1 LNPLRVRVFI
11 LLLFLLGCAGTRQ
24 TSTQVRGSDVIG
36 QPEVGVILSLTD
48 FHFDPFYDPT
58 LFRAL
63 VQSPPSE
70 WTRIF
75 DGSTVA
81 GYGQYGKDSNY
92 NLFVSVL
99 RHAAS
104 AAPKADFI
112 LLAGDWLAHGFS
124 DSYYRYAGNRDPR
137 GLYEFMDKTIAFLTQ
152 LMREQF
158 PNVPIYP
165 ALGNEDSYCG
175 DYQLQPEGEFLRR
188 TADIWK
194 VLLRDGN
201 NERAFMQT
209 FPTGGY
215 YAASVHGTPKHRVVV
230 LNTVFFAADY
240 KNQCGNAEDDP
251 AGDQLRWLAAQLKD
265 AAAKGDRVW
274 LLYHIPYG
282 IDAYNTVM
290 GTGGKTVEKIVTL
303 WRADYTEQF
312 LALLGQYR
320 ETIRFTL
327 AGHTHMDYFRMGPD
341 ADTGGESSAFLLVT
355 PGISPIFGNNPG
367 LHVLSYDRKVFS
379 LLDYTA
385 YRLDLAAGPSVEW
398 KEEYRFSRTYGLFPV
413 TAATL
418 WTLSRSLKED
428 ARIRATYIDY
438 YNVGNP
444 ALPQITAPTWPLYW
458 CSIGYLTAP
467 AFQSCVANLLRP

>member
-1 LNPLRVRVFI
+1 
-11 LLLFLLGCAGTRQ
+11 
-24 TSTQVRGSDVIG
+24 
-36 QPEVGVILSLTD
+36 
-48 FHFDPFYDPT
+48 
-58 LFRAL
+58 
-63 VQSPPSE
+63 
-70 WTRIF
+70 
-75 DGSTVA
+75 
-81 GYGQYGKDSNY
+81 
-92 NLFVSVL
+92 
-99 RHAAS
+99 
-104 AAPKADFI
+104 
-112 LLAGDWLAHGFS
+112 
-124 DSYYRYAGNRDPR
+124 
-137 GLYEFMDKTIAFLTQ
+137 
-152 LMREQF
+152 
-158 PNVPIYP
+158 
-165 ALGNEDSYCG
+165 
-175 DYQLQPEGEFLRR
+175 
-188 TADIWK
+188 
-194 VLLRDGN
+194 
-201 NERAFMQT
+201 
-209 FPTGGY
+209 
-215 YAASVHGTPKHRVVV
+215 
-230 LNTVFFAADY
+230 
-240 KNQCGNAEDDP
+240 
-251 AGDQLRWLAAQLKD
+251 
-265 AAAKGDRVW
+265 
-274 LLYHIPYG
+274 
-282 IDAYNTVM
+282 M
-290 GTGGKTVEKIVTL
+290 GTGGKTVDKIVTL

-458 CSIGYLTAP
+458 CSIGYITAP